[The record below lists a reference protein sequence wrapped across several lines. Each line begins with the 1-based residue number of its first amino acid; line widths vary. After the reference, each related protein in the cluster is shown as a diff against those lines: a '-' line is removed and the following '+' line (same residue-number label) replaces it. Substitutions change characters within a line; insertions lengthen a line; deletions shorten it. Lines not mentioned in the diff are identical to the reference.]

1 MRALAHGLVP
11 MPPVVPQAV
20 PVGQKL
26 APVQPARRVV
36 PKKENG
42 GADLEAEDRRAR
54 GEDRAED
61 RGGLCDF
68 EV

>member
-1 MRALAHGLVP
+1 MRALAHTPVP

-26 APVQPARRVV
+26 APIQPARRVV
-36 PKKENG
+36 PKKESG
-42 GADLEAEDRRAR
+42 GADLA
-54 GEDRAED
+54 AED